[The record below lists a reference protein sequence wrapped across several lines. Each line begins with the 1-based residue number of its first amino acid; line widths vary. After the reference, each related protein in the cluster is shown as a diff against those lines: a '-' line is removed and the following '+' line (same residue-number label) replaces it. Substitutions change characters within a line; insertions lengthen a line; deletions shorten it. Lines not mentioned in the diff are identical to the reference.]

1 MSDARP
7 DTPDDRPRLSPLFTG
22 VAGRC
27 PRCGKSSM
35 FDGFLALKSRCPA
48 CGLDLSRA
56 DTGDGPAFF
65 ASFLGGFLLLGAGVW
80 LQIEYDPPVWTY
92 AIVLVLGAVLIT
104 GMIRPLKGLL
114 TALQYANKA
123 EQGRF
128 ES

>member
-1 MSDARP
+1 
-7 DTPDDRPRLSPLFTG
+7 
-22 VAGRC
+22 
-27 PRCGKSSM
+27 M
-35 FDGFLALKSRCPA
+35 FDGFLALKPRCPT

-65 ASFLGGFLLLGAGVW
+65 ASFLGGFLLLGVGVW
-80 LQIEYDPPVWTY
+80 LQARYDPPAWAY
-92 AIVLVLGAVLIT
+92 AIVLIVGAVLIT

-128 ES
+128 DP

>member
-1 MSDARP
+1 MSNVRP
-7 DTPDDRPRLSPLFTG
+7 DAPDDLPRLSPILTG

-35 FDGFLALKSRCPA
+35 FDGFLALKSRCPT

-65 ASFLGGFLLLGAGVW
+65 ASFIGGFLLLGIGVW
-80 LQIEYDPPVWTY
+80 LQVVYDPPLWAY
-92 AIVLVLGAVLIT
+92 AVVLVVGVVLIT
-104 GMIRPLKGLL
+104 AMIRPLKGVL
-114 TALQYANKA
+114 TALQYANEA

-128 ES
+128 E

>member
-1 MSDARP
+1 MSNVRP
-7 DTPDDRPRLSPLFTG
+7 DAPDDLPRLSPILTG

-35 FDGFLALKSRCPA
+35 FDGFLALKSRCPT

-65 ASFLGGFLLLGAGVW
+65 ASFIGGFLLLGIGVW
-80 LQIEYDPPVWTY
+80 LQVVYDPPLWAY
-92 AIVLVLGAVLIT
+92 AVVLVVGAILIT
-104 GMIRPLKGLL
+104 AMIRPLKGLL

-128 ES
+128 E